1 MRQIWVNKDARRG
14 DARQRSA
21 CFVPA
26 GARERSGLRVIVSGF
41 LMIAREE
48 REREVE
54 SAAEINKG
62 REREKAEIR
71 IPPAAPPQ
79 RLSLVENDRQPHTNT
94 HKWRHQMR
102 GERT

>member
-1 MRQIWVNKDARRG
+1 MILKSSRWFASLFYRGMRQIWVNKDARRG

-71 IPPAAPPQ
+71 IPP
-79 RLSLVENDRQPHTNT
+79 
-94 HKWRHQMR
+94 R
-102 GERT
+102 GSTSTSFIS